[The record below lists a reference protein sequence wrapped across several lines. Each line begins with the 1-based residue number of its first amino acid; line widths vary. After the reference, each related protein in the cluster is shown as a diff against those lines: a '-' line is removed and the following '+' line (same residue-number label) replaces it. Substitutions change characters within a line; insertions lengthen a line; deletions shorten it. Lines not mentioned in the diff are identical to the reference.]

1 VSRNADHE
9 PSGGSRFA
17 SRTAIPG
24 FRPANGTDTEGVPGR
39 IRGSTTI
46 LELLRMFPDGR
57 AAHLMSRIYWP
68 CAHCGGAGREPLT
81 MAAIRHG
88 RDPRSVLDAF
98 RALEHGGPDDAQI
111 ARASERRAR

>member
-1 VSRNADHE
+1 MAGHEISRDP
-9 PSGGSRFA
+9 PSA
-17 SRTAIPG
+17 TSRTAIPG
-24 FRPANGTDTEGVPGR
+24 FGPASGTAGSEDVPQR

-46 LELLRMFPDGR
+46 LELLRMFPGGQ
-57 AAHLMSRIYWP
+57 AAQLMSRIYWP
-68 CAHCGGAGREPLT
+68 CAHCGGAVREPLT

-111 ARASERRAR
+111 ARAAERRAR